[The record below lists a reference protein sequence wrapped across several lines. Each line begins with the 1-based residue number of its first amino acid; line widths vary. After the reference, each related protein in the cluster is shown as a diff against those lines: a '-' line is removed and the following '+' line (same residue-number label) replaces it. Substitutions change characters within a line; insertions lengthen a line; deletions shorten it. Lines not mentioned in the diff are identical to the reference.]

1 MPRSY
6 QLSLGA
12 LETARFHHMRRQ
24 ARGMTGL
31 GDAPSAYTPSVAT
44 QAAVQAAINPG
55 IPNNGPVLTQ
65 TAAVTATM
73 KAAIIT
79 ASVEVS
85 LAQTVTSAAVDA
97 VISAA
102 TTAAAGGAAA
112 VAAAGTTA
120 AAAALSAGSVIPI
133 VGWVFDVL
141 VIIGEAIA
149 SESAKRQI
157 RFVIQETKDHINA
170 YAQQIQAQISSE
182 QQAIGEQLYPQGQAL
197 AASNQALGGLDGL
210 PDWAR
215 QLVSKFQV
223 ESIKQV
229 GDLLAETG
237 IIGATLVG
245 DKRGEALAKK
255 KKKQF
260 DDNSD
265 RVQAMFSGKLKN
277 PYRMFADGIDDI
289 GRTLGGMQGVHVV
302 NQKCQQL
309 EAAAKADLDNW
320 KTQTEATLNS
330 ADYQQAVVT
339 NIAKALRGDPAFVAT
354 ATQYVANNKMMVAYF
369 DGLDG
374 TATKATGAGALVATL
389 GSVAAALW
397 LFRR

>member
-1 MPRSY
+1 MPRYY
-6 QLSLGA
+6 QPSLGI
-12 LETARFHHMRRQ
+12 LETARFQHMRRQ
-24 ARGMTGL
+24 ARGQSGL
-31 GDAPSAYTPSVAT
+31 GDAPVAYVPS
-44 QAAVQAAINPG
+44 AAVQAAINPG
-55 IPNNGPVLTQ
+55 IPNQGPTLTQ